1 LELRILF
8 TKGTFLAFFGTHLL
22 GNDLIM
28 KISCFELL
36 TTQMQIYDQFITQF
50 QNGCLLVLRL
60 RMFGNFKLVFIEIVM
75 P

>member
-1 LELRILF
+1 M
-8 TKGTFLAFFGTHLL
+8 HLL

-36 TTQMQIYDQFITQF
+36 TTQMQMYDQFITQL

-60 RMFGNFKLVFIEIVM
+60 RMFGNFKFVFIEIVM